1 MRSNKLAK
9 LVHNYGKYIYNSR
22 IECKKIVI
30 APKYQDERNGNQM
43 DDNGGNRKARAKI
56 AAAVAIVSAVA
67 SFTGNVYN
75 IFCYFTGVGMIVLAA
90 VIANLSLVVAI
101 IAFIVLL
108 KRYKAA
114 DGHQVNIR

>member
-1 MRSNKLAK
+1 MAISQNKGMK
-9 LVHNYGKYIYNSR
+9 GSVDQVDNDGRNNEVR
-22 IECKKIVI
+22 TKIPAV
-30 APKYQDERNGNQM
+30 
-43 DDNGGNRKARAKI
+43 
-56 AAAVAIVSAVA
+56 VAIVLAVA